1 MPESG
6 IRELGNWIVSYG
18 WEPLYAAE
26 SAHKKAEILK
36 SVLLEKLN
44 IYLPEKTVKLTS
56 QDQVWV
62 TPEIKILARN
72 KSKEFSKRR
81 KSPKWKTMNTLYE
94 EKCEA
99 ARVAYYINI
108 VSDLKHSNPGQ

>member
-26 SAHKKAEILK
+26 TAHQKAEILQ

-44 IYLPEKTVKLTS
+44 IYLPEKTVKFTS

-62 TPEIKILARN
+62 TPEIKILAR
-72 KSKEFSKRR
+72 KGS
-81 KSPKWKTMNTLYE
+81 
-94 EKCEA
+94 
-99 ARVAYYINI
+99 
-108 VSDLKHSNPGQ
+108 